1 MCYILLYFKINIRT
15 FVHIKAAKMFK
26 WIMSLFRKKKVDTE
40 NEPSI
45 IKKPTLDNDYADII
59 SKLSLD
65 DTFFT
70 PKDVKYM
77 NTLTNAQL
85 VYLIL
90 LRQ

>member
-1 MCYILLYFKINIRT
+1 
-15 FVHIKAAKMFK
+15 MFK
-26 WIMSLFRKKKVDTE
+26 WIMSLFRKNKVTTDD
-40 NEPSI
+40 EPPII
-45 IKKPTLDNDYADII
+45 IKPTVITHDNDYADII

-77 NTLTNAQL
+77 TTLSNAQL
-85 VYLIL
+85 VYLVL

>member
-1 MCYILLYFKINIRT
+1 
-15 FVHIKAAKMFK
+15 MFK
-26 WIMSLFRKKKVDTE
+26 WIMSLFRKNRVTTDA
-40 NEPSI
+40 EPSI
-45 IKKPTLDNDYADII
+45 IIKPTHADDYADII

-77 NTLTNAQL
+77 TTLSNAQL
-85 VYLIL
+85 VYLVL

>member
-1 MCYILLYFKINIRT
+1 
-15 FVHIKAAKMFK
+15 MFK
-26 WIMSLFRKKKVDTE
+26 WIMSLFRKNKVNAD
-40 NEPSI
+40 SI
-45 IKKPTLDNDYADII
+45 IIKPTPADDYADII

-77 NTLTNAQL
+77 TTLSNAQL
-85 VYLIL
+85 VYLVL